1 MLVSYVVDLISAAL
15 RDAANDAWSKAD
27 IQDAI
32 FEGEQAIALYHP
44 HATTRD
50 YTLNLAAG
58 IKQSLDAGVNPLS
71 HRVLDVKFNVGTD
84 GTPGRSVRRVAVSD
98 LDAINPAWRSA
109 TSSPVIREWVF
120 DDREPN
126 LFYVSPPAA
135 VGAKLQISYSAVPAW
150 PKSISASTQTTVRD
164 VYMPALIEW
173 ALYRLFGHDAEGSV
187 NISRSQ
193 QHLQN
198 FAGMMGI
205 SLDAVA
211 SFSPK
216 NPEHKR

>member
-1 MLVSYVVDLISAAL
+1 MLVSYLVVLISAAL
-15 RDAANDAWSKAD
+15 RDASNDAWSKAD

-44 HATTRD
+44 HSTSRD
-50 YTLNLAAG
+50 ITLNLSAG
-58 IKQSLDAGVNPLS
+58 IKQSLDSGVNPLS
-71 HRVLDVKFNVGTD
+71 HRVLDVKFNVGAD
-84 GTPGRSVRRVAVSD
+84 GAPGRSVRRVAVAD
-98 LDAINPAWRSA
+98 LDAINPGWRSA
-109 TSSPVIREWVF
+109 ASSSVIREWIY

-126 LFYVSPPAA
+126 LFYVNPPAA
-135 VGAKLQISYSAVPAW
+135 TDAKAQVSYSAIPDW
-150 PKSISASTQTTVRD
+150 PKSVTATTALTVRN

-173 ALYRLFGHDAEGSV
+173 ALYRLLGHDVEGSV

-205 SLDAVA
+205 SLDMVS